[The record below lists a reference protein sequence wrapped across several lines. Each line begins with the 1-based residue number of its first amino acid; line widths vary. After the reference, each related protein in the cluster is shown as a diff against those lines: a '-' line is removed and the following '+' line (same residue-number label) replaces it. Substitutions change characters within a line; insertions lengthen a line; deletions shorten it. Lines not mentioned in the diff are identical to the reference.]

1 MSAQQNLI
9 FTRSGWRSLAASSL
23 LSAAAL
29 LAACGQSSAPPAN
42 SNAPAA
48 DASKPADNSKQLSV
62 AELTGEPSGPNQTP
76 DPNQAPTSSPPI
88 NPPIGQPTA
97 TSAPS
102 TSAPSRQPDGQLGAG
117 LGPAVSANGRPPAT
131 SGALASSGYA
141 PHPSRTVVAT
151 GMPATPPPAPVY
163 EGPID
168 ETRFARVIS
177 VNQLTQP
184 QRICSNETVT
194 ERRPQGDRHQVA
206 GTVIGAIAG
215 GVIGHQIGGGR
226 GRDLATVGGAVGGGL
241 VGKEIQRSHQ
251 EGDVVTRTV
260 QHCRTVTPGRDV
272 VALYD
277 VVYAY
282 QGQNFH
288 VKLDHDP
295 GDRIPLPV
303 RGIDVASDLRQ

>member
-1 MSAQQNLI
+1 MSAYQKSQ
-9 FTRSGWRSLAASSL
+9 FVSSTWRKLAACSVV
-23 LSAAAL
+23 SAAAL
-29 LAACGQSSAPPAN
+29 LAACGQSQQASAPPTN
-42 SNAPAA
+42 PPAA
-48 DASKPADNSKQLSV
+48 DASKPADNGKQMSV
-62 AELTGEPSGPNQTP
+62 AELTGQPS
-76 DPNQAPTSSPPI
+76 DPNQVPTSSPPI
-88 NPPIGQPTA
+88 NPPLNQPA
-97 TSAPS
+97 NANAPSQQQSAP
-102 TSAPSRQPDGQLGAG
+102 LGTG
-117 LGPAVSANGRPPAT
+117 IGPAGTAGERPPAA
-131 SGALASSGYA
+131 SDALASSGYA
-141 PHPSRTVVAT
+141 PHPSRTVAVAT
-151 GMPATPPPAPVY
+151 RDATPPPPPVY

-177 VNQLTQP
+177 VTQLTQP
-184 QRICSNETVT
+184 QRVCSNETVT
-194 ERRPQGDRHQVA
+194 ERRSPGDRHQVA

-226 GRDLATVGGAVGGGL
+226 GRDIATVGGAVGGGL

-282 QGQNFH
+282 QNQNFH

-303 RGIDVASDLRQ
+303 RGIDVAGDIRH